1 MAPDRDAEAQQQPW
15 QAAAGDEHTPLL
27 HNLRQPSAESG
38 EGQPGAIQ
46 EEAPPPARRYY
57 AWHVVWVVAAAL
69 LAVVFVKGWI
79 DAGADVNVGGTM
91 SSNWHYSMCNW
102 QNLSDVFLL
111 HPQFDLNKALK
122 RALGGGLSGA
132 AAMVLQVLL
141 LMVIRCQ

>member
-15 QAAAGDEHTPLL
+15 QAAAGDELTPLL

-79 DAGADVNVGGTM
+79 DAGADVNVGGTV
-91 SSNWHYSMCNW
+91 SSSQDCQMCKIGKICLTHVSITPAVRS
-102 QNLSDVFLL
+102 QQGSQAS
-111 HPQFDLNKALK
+111 PGR
-122 RALGGGLSGA
+122 RAERCRCYGA
-132 AAMVLQVLL
+132 ASVALDGN
-141 LMVIRCQ
+141 